1 MHLDALWLA
10 KAAYA
15 TFNFG
20 FGAIL
25 IFLPV
30 YFNAYFD
37 KFQIGVLQTLPCIC
51 SMLAPPLWG
60 AISDAL
66 EHPRV
71 VHVVCYVSGSLLMFG
86 VQNVSDSFAWT
97 CVLFFLA
104 QFQSKPAWTLLD
116 QAVLALVAQLGAE
129 YGKQRL
135 YGSIGYGLGA
145 YATGLVVT
153 NYGIGWAFTIS
164 LGCCVPGL
172 ALLYMLPSPP
182 PRVSSATSFAVGV
195 RALRRRYDLMALL
208 SFVVVT
214 GAMGGII
221 SAFLALDLYEL
232 SDGSAHI
239 VGLATVCETLS
250 ELPAFY
256 YADKLIYRLG
266 TVNVLAMALL
276 AYGARLAYYA
286 LMTNAWYALPFELLH
301 GCTYGLAWA
310 ASTKYVYAEAPAGTE
325 GFVLGLLS
333 AVQGG
338 VGRSLATLVGGH
350 VYNAYGARYLW
361 GMTSAGVPVAF
372 LALWLFSKATT
383 MREGICET
391 SPLMERSA

>member
-51 SMLAPPLWG
+51 LMLAPPLWG

-66 EHPRV
+66 EHPRI

-86 VQNVSDSFAWT
+86 VQYVSDSFAWT

-116 QAVLALVAQLGAE
+116 QAVLALVTQLGAE

-153 NYGIGWAFTIS
+153 NYGIGWAFTI
-164 LGCCVPGL
+164 
-172 ALLYMLPSPP
+172 
-182 PRVSSATSFAVGV
+182 T
-195 RALRRRYDLMALL
+195 
-208 SFVVVT
+208 
-214 GAMGGII
+214 
-221 SAFLALDLYEL
+221 FLALDLYEL
-232 SDGSAHI
+232 SGGSAHI

-310 ASTKYVYAEAPAGTE
+310 ASTKYVYAEAPAGAE

-338 VGRSLATLVGGH
+338 VGRGLATLVGGH
-350 VYNAYGARYLW
+350 VYNANGARYLW
-361 GMTSAGVPVAF
+361 GITSAGVPVAF
-372 LALWLFSKATT
+372 LALWFFSKATT
-383 MREGICET
+383 TRGRTRET

>member
-1 MHLDALWLA
+1 MHLDALWFA

-30 YFNAYFD
+30 YFSAYFD
-37 KFQIGVLQTLPCIC
+37 KFQIGILQTLPCLC

-66 EHPRV
+66 QRPRL
-71 VHVVCYVSGSLLMFG
+71 VHVVCYISGSLLMFG
-86 VQNVSDSFAWT
+86 MQNVSDSFVWT
-97 CVLFFLA
+97 CL
-104 QFQSKPAWTLLD
+104 TLLD
-116 QAVLALVAQLGAE
+116 QAVLALVTQLGAE

-145 YATGLVVT
+145 YATGLVVA

-172 ALLYMLPSPP
+172 VLLFMLPSPP
-182 PRVSSATSFAVGV
+182 PRGSSSGSFAVGV
-195 RALRRRYDLMALL
+195 RALWHRYDLMALL
-208 SFVVVT
+208 SFAAVT
-214 GAMGGII
+214 GAMGGVI
-221 SAFLALDLYEL
+221 SAFLTLNLFEL
-232 SDGSAHI
+232 SGGSAQI
-239 VGLATVCETLS
+239 VGLAVVCETLS

-256 YADKLIYRLG
+256 CADTLILRLG
-266 TVNVLAMALL
+266 TVTVLALALL
-276 AYGARLAYYA
+276 AYGVRLTCYA
-286 LMTNAWYALPFELLH
+286 FMTNAWYALPFELLH

-310 ASTKYVYAEAPAGTE
+310 ACTKYVYAAAPAGAE

-338 VGRSLATLVGGH
+338 VGRGLATLVGGH

-361 GMTSAGVPVAF
+361 GVTSTGVPAGF
-372 LALWLFSKATT
+372 LALWLFSQTT
-383 MREGICET
+383 STRKRISET
-391 SPLMERSA
+391 SPLIERSGKD